1 MNDHKL
7 PKIVV
12 LTGAGIS
19 AESGIRTFRD
29 SDGLWEEHNILDV
42 ATPEAW
48 KRNSALVTR
57 FYNARRAQLLSVKPN
72 AAHLA
77 LTRLQEFFDV
87 KIVTQNVDDLHE
99 RAGNSNVLHLHG
111 ELIKA
116 RSEKSLERI
125 YEIGYRDI
133 EIGEQSEDGSLL
145 RPHIVWFGED
155 VPMIVTASKWVTEAE
170 ILIVIGTSLNVYPA
184 AGLLYHSPYGCEKF
198 LVDPNDLQV
207 DNLFRLRHIKTKAGE
222 GVPALVDELIQRFYP
237 QTV

>member
-1 MNDHKL
+1 MDKQNS

-29 SDGLWEEHNILDV
+29 SGGLWEEHSIMDV

-48 KRNSALVTR
+48 QKNPALVTK
-57 FYNARRAQLLSVKPN
+57 FYNARRSQLLSVEPN
-72 AAHLA
+72 PAHLA
-77 LTRLQEFFDV
+77 LTRLQRFFDV

-99 RAGNSNVLHLHG
+99 RAGNNNVLHLHG

-116 RSEKSLERI
+116 RSEKHAELV
-125 YEIGYRDI
+125 YEIGYR
-133 EIGEQSEDGSLL
+133 EIALGETCEKGFQL

-155 VPMIVTASKWVTEAE
+155 VPLIVEASKYVVDAD

-184 AGLLYHSPYGCEKF
+184 AGLLYHAPYGCEKY
-198 LVDPNDLQV
+198 LVDPSELQV
-207 DNLFRLRHIKTKAGE
+207 DNLFRLRHIKTAAGE
-222 GVPALVDELIQRFYP
+222 GVPALVEELINRYFP
-237 QTV
+237 HRG

>member
-1 MNDHKL
+1 MNEHQL

-19 AESGIRTFRD
+19 AESGIKTFRD

-48 KRNSALVTR
+48 KRNSELVTR
-57 FYNARRAQLLSVKPN
+57 FYNARRAQLPTVLPN

-77 LTRLQEFFDV
+77 LTQLQEFFDV

-111 ELIKA
+111 ELTKA
-116 RSEKSLERI
+116 RSEKSSAKV

-133 EIGEQSEDGSLL
+133 EIGERCEDGSLL

-155 VPMIVTASKWVTEAE
+155 VPMIVNASKWVAEAE

-184 AGLLYHSPYGCEKF
+184 AGLLYHAPYGCEKF
-198 LVDPNDLQV
+198 LIDPNELNV
-207 DNLFRLRHIKTKAGE
+207 DNLFRLRHIKTKAGK

-237 QTV
+237 KSI

>member
-1 MNDHKL
+1 M
-7 PKIVV
+7 
-12 LTGAGIS
+12 
-19 AESGIRTFRD
+19 
-29 SDGLWEEHNILDV
+29 WEEHNILDV

-111 ELIKA
+111 ELVKA

>member
-1 MNDHKL
+1 
-7 PKIVV
+7 
-12 LTGAGIS
+12 
-19 AESGIRTFRD
+19 
-29 SDGLWEEHNILDV
+29 LWEEHNILDV

>member
-57 FYNARRAQLLSVKPN
+57 FYNARRVQLLSVKPN

-116 RSEKSLERI
+116 RSEKSQERI
-125 YEIGYRDI
+125 YDIGYREI
-133 EIGEQSEDGSLL
+133 EIGEQSDDGSLL

>member
-237 QTV
+237 QTD